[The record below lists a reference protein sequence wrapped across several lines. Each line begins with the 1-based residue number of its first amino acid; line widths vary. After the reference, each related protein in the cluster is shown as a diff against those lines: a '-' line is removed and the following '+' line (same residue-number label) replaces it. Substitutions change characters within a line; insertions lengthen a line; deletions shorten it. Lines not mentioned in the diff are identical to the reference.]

1 MIQVH
6 DCEQGT
12 PEWFECRRG
21 LPTASEFATVM
32 AKSRDGK
39 TDGLTRR
46 TYMLKLAGEILTEEL
61 AENYSNQHMDRGKAM
76 ESDARDLYAF
86 LSDDPLTRVGFISN
100 GPKGCSPD
108 ALVGASGIL
117 EIKTAL
123 PHILLAHLLRGEF
136 PPEHKAQTQGAL
148 WVCEREWVDLAIYWP
163 KLPLFVKRAT
173 RDEEYIKNL
182 AAEVDRFNAELAE
195 TVERIRRMDRAA

>member
-1 MIQVH
+1 MIQIH
-6 DCEQGT
+6 DCDQGT

-39 TDGLTRR
+39 TDGSTRR
-46 TYMLKLAGEILTEEL
+46 AYMLRLAGEILTEEL
-61 AENYSNQHMDRGKAM
+61 AESYSNAHMERGKAM
-76 ESDARDLYAF
+76 EADARDLYAF

-100 GPKGCSPD
+100 GQKGCSPD
-108 ALVGASGIL
+108 ALVGERGLL

-123 PHILLAHLLRGEF
+123 PHILIGYLLRGEF
-136 PPEHKAQTQGAL
+136 PAEHRAQTQGAL
-148 WVCEREWVDLAIYWP
+148 WVCEREWVDLAVYWP
-163 KLPLFVKRAT
+163 KLPLFVKRAH

-182 AAEVDRFNAELAE
+182 AAAVDRFNAELAE
-195 TVERIRRMDRAA
+195 TVERIRAMQRAA